1 MRKASLNALCGQAP
15 LYLELKMLINLILI
29 MITKKW
35 IISFLRCGSER
46 LRKVP
51 TVTELAGDQIPE
63 KGNRS
68 SLLFPL
74 SHQFRSSQKK
84 YLKKVSSQKSME
96 GMKTS
101 NSTEV
106 LALCHSHSTELYGTE
121 PSNDFYAH

>member
-46 LRKVP
+46 LKKVP

-74 SHQFRSSQKK
+74 SHQFRSSQK
-84 YLKKVSSQKSME
+84 SISGDGRDENQ
-96 GMKTS
+96 
-101 NSTEV
+101 
-106 LALCHSHSTELYGTE
+106 
-121 PSNDFYAH
+121 